1 MSSTTKSDAVLWY
14 DGRKTP
20 SANIDKVLEQTHA
33 EIVKEDGAAIGGVIK
48 RRAYGRFDNP
58 AMPNF
63 DVIAEEIERGLAT
76 KLYED
81 ECREWRS
88 RGGSTRRPERR
99 YLWC

>member
-48 RRAYGRFDNP
+48 RRAYGRFDDP